1 MHKLEQTIGYSF
13 RDGELLAQA
22 LTHSS
27 YANEVCRDGLK
38 SYERLEFLGDS
49 ILGFT
54 AAEYLLTAF
63 PELHEGSLTRLRA
76 ELVCES
82 SLDLT
87 AQRLDLGAYLRLGK
101 GEEAGGGRT
110 RPSILADVVESI
122 IAAIFLDGG
131 LSEAQRFIYRFVLGE
146 TKQRIRVNADYKTM
160 LQELVQ
166 RKKNQSLVYELTGET
181 GPDHDKQFSV
191 QALLN
196 GRPVGEGV
204 GSSKKRAE
212 QAAAQAAVE
221 SLFPDE
227 LGSLRA
233 VQHSLSV

>member
-1 MHKLEQTIGYSF
+1 MHKLEQAIGYAF
-13 RDGELLAQA
+13 KNYALLEQA

-27 YANEVCRDGLK
+27 YANEVCHDGLK

-54 AAEYLLTAF
+54 AAEYLITSF

-76 ELVCES
+76 ELVCET

-87 AQRLDLGAYLRLGK
+87 AQRLGLGEYLRLGK
-101 GEEAGGGRT
+101 GEEACGGRT
-110 RPSILADVVESI
+110 RPSILADTVESV

-131 LSEAQRFIYRFVLGE
+131 LEQAQRFIYRFVLGDA
-146 TKQRIRVNADYKTM
+146 KQRLRVNADYKTM

-166 RKKNQSLVYELTGET
+166 RKKNQNLVYELTGET
-181 GPDHDKQFSV
+181 GPDHDKQFTV
-191 QALLN
+191 QVLLN
-196 GRPVGEGV
+196 GEPVGTGV

-212 QAAAQAAVE
+212 QSAARAAVE
-221 SLFPDE
+221 ALYPKE
-227 LGSLRA
+227 L
-233 VQHSLSV
+233 QKM